1 MTALNHALTGA
12 LIGLSVHNPAIALP
26 AALVSHLVC
35 DAIPHFGSNDKD
47 LIKKRKF
54 VRYLLVDAALCA
66 LLVLLLVLARPSYWW
81 LAAICAF
88 VAASPDFLSIRRF
101 VAVRRGKRFVANTL
115 ESFLKK
121 IQWFERP
128 IGAVVEVVWFVGAVA
143 LLSAFL

>member
-1 MTALNHALTGA
+1 MTALNHSLTGA
-12 LIGLSVHNPAIALP
+12 LIGLSIHNPAIALP

-35 DAIPHFGSNDKD
+35 DAMPHFGSNDKD

-54 VRYLLVDAALCA
+54 AYYLLADAALCC
-66 LLVLLLVLARPSYWW
+66 LLVMLLTLTRPSYWW
-81 LAAICAF
+81 LAAVCAL

-101 VAVRRGKRFVANTL
+101 VAVRRGKRFVYNKL
-115 ESFLKK
+115 ELFLKK

-128 IGAVVEVVWFVGAVA
+128 IGAIVEVVWFVGAVV